1 MADSTAPNATN
12 AKYSFSTS
20 TISAED
26 YKAVQAEREEFA
38 KKQLAANNE
47 FMFQHYARILRALD
61 ISWERVTKANVI
73 LERKTRREEAKK
85 RRETLRVRK

>member
-1 MADSTAPNATN
+1 MAESTTSNANN
-12 AKYSFSTS
+12 AKYSFSTN

-26 YKAVQAEREEFA
+26 YKAVQAEREEIA

-47 FMFQHYARILRALD
+47 FMFQHYARLLRALD
-61 ISWERVTKANVI
+61 VSWERVTKANVI

-85 RRETLRVRK
+85 RRESLRTRK

>member
-1 MADSTAPNATN
+1 MADTTATN
-12 AKYSFSTS
+12 TNAAKYDFSTS

-47 FMFQHYARILRALD
+47 FMFQHYARLLRD
-61 ISWERVTKANVI
+61 MDVSWERVTKANVI
-73 LERKTRREEAKK
+73 LERKQRRAQAKQRRES
-85 RRETLRVRK
+85 LRTRK